1 MSGPPKFVQINGVMK
16 MNPEYKRWK
25 DSQSTPSSM
34 TLPVNNQTKTTVPN
48 SAMALP
54 VVTTMADFEALNQA
68 VAVSGGQYSGG
79 GGRNNTTME
88 GEIIVAPSAP
98 IVWAE
103 STTATMEILRDPE
116 IAHSAGMTA
125 ETMFT
130 RLSMLLEKYEVPIG
144 LVNKLLVLSEFQ
156 YLEFLMD
163 DSGSMVRDHMHSLFF
178 FFFLMCSS
186 YHTPFRFF
194 KTRPDRHDR

>member
-1 MSGPPKFVQINGVMK
+1 MK

-25 DSQSTPSSM
+25 DLQMQSSTM
-34 TLPVNNQTKTTVPN
+34 TLPVNNQTKTTIPN

-54 VVTTMADFEALNQA
+54 VITTMADFEALNQA
-68 VAVSGGQYSGG
+68 VAVSSSSSGP
-79 GGRNNTTME
+79 GRNTE

-98 IVWAE
+98 VVWAE
-103 STTATMEILRDPE
+103 STTATMEIFRDPE
-116 IAHSAGMTA
+116 IAHSAGMTS

-156 YLEFLMD
+156 YLEFIMD
-163 DSGSMVRDHMHSLFF
+163 DSGSMVRTL
-178 FFFLMCSS
+178 
-186 YHTPFRFF
+186 
-194 KTRPDRHDR
+194 